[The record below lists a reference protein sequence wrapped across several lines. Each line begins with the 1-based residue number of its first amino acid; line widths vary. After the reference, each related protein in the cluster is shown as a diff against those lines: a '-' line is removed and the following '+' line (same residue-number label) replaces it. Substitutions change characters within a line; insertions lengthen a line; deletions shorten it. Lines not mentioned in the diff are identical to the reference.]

1 MRQDL
6 SERSIAVLAT
16 NGVEQLEIVESPR
29 LLRAAGA
36 FVEVVSLKKDVVSA
50 WDNMDW
56 GEEFAVDRHISAAE
70 PAAYDALLVP
80 GGVINVD
87 FLRLDERAVRFV
99 REFGTSGRPTA
110 AIGHGPWMF
119 IETGLAR
126 GRRLTSYLSLK
137 ADLLNAGAT
146 WIDEPV
152 VVDGNIITARR
163 ASDIAALCEALA
175 EALSRGRRAM
185 SASVPAG

>member
-1 MRQDL
+1 MRQNL
-6 SERSIAVLAT
+6 SEKSIAVLAT
-16 NGVEQLEIVESPR
+16 NGVEQLEIVESRR

-56 GEEFAVDRHISAAE
+56 GEEFIVDRHISAAE

-119 IETGLAR
+119 VETGLAH
-126 GRRLTSYLSLK
+126 GRRLTSYLSLR
-137 ADLLNAGAT
+137 ADLVNAGAT

-152 VVDGNIITARR
+152 VVDGNLITARR
-163 ASDIAALCEALA
+163 AGDISALCEALA
-175 EALSRGRRAM
+175 EALSRSRRGK
-185 SASVPAG
+185 SASVTV